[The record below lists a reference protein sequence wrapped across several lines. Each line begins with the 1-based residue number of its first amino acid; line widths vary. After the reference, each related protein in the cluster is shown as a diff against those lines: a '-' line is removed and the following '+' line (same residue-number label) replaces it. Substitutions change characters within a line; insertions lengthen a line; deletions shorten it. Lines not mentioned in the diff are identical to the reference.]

1 MLAAPITY
9 RAGGKQYVTVIVG
22 MGTSGGVFA
31 KALGGITFDA
41 RTQKKRVLTFVLD
54 GKASLPPAPPPFVV
68 KPIADPTYKPDPALL
83 TKGTPLFFVNCT
95 LCHGWDAV
103 AAGTAPDLRASAVPQ
118 SPEAFASVVRGG
130 ALRENSMPRFPQFT
144 DADLAG
150 LRQYIRSRAADLRA
164 GKP

>member
-1 MLAAPITY
+1 MLAAPMTY
-9 RAGGKQYVTVIVG
+9 RAGGRQYVTVIVG

-31 KALGGITFDA
+31 KALGGVTFDA

-54 GKASLPPAPPPFVV
+54 GKASLPPPPPRFVV
-68 KPIADPTYKPDPALL
+68 KPIADPGYKPDPALL
-83 TKGTPLFFVNCT
+83 ARGTPIFFVNCT

-118 SPEAFASVVRGG
+118 SAEAFDSIVRGG
-130 ALRENSMPRFPQFT
+130 ALMANSMPRFEELS

-164 GKP
+164 GK

>member
-31 KALGGITFDA
+31 KALGGIAFDA

-54 GKASLPPAPPPFVV
+54 GKGSLPPAPPPFVLT
-68 KPIADPTYKPDPALL
+68 PIADPSYKPDPALAA
-83 TKGTPLFFVNCT
+83 KGMPLFFVNCT

-103 AAGTAPDLRASAVPQ
+103 AAGTAPDLRASPIPQ
-118 SPEAFASVVRGG
+118 SAQGFDSVVRGG
-130 ALRENSMPRFPQFT
+130 ALLENSMPRFPEFS
-144 DADLAG
+144 DEDLTA
-150 LRQYIRSRAADLRA
+150 LRQFIRSRAADLRA
-164 GKP
+164 GK